1 MRQRHGRRQS
11 PKNNVTIQDI
21 AKRAGVST
29 ATVSRAL
36 ANPEQVSERFRQKV
50 SEAVSETGYMP
61 NKAARNLRSQ
71 KSMTILVVVPNVVNA
86 FWPEVLRGID
96 NELVAAG
103 YDLIIGNLDNLIER
117 EERYVNLAAS
127 GQIDGVLLLSGRVPV
142 GRDRSMSDLT
152 LPIVTLASAIPGLDV
167 PQVIVNERTVS
178 ADIAQHFVD
187 LGHKR
192 FGYVAGPEGNFNEV
206 ERYAGYSGRLIDAGF
221 APSDIVRIPAGYS
234 FAAGAK
240 AGQEFVAMKVRPTA
254 IYCACD
260 ESAISFVKVVRSKGL
275 EVPGDV
281 SVVGFDGI
289 EAASYCEPTLTTVKQ
304 PRIQMGRTGA
314 RALLDQLAGKPVQ
327 PGLITLDAPLV
338 IEASTGP
345 PKACQ

>member
-11 PKNNVTIQDI
+11 PKTNVTIQDI

-36 ANPEQVSERFRQKV
+36 ANPDQVSERFLQKV
-50 SEAVSETGYMP
+50 SKAVSETGYTP

-96 NELVAAG
+96 DELVAAG

-127 GQIDGVLLLSGRVPV
+127 GQIDGVLLLSGRMPV
-142 GRDRSMSDLT
+142 ARDRSMGDLN
-152 LPIVTLASAIPGLDV
+152 LPIVTLASAIPGLEV
-167 PQVIVNERTVS
+167 PQVVVNERAVS
-178 ADIAQHFVD
+178 AEIAQHFID
-187 LGHKR
+187 LGHRR
-192 FGYVAGPEGNFNEV
+192 FCYVAGPEGNFNEV
-206 ERYAGYSGRLIDAGF
+206 ERSAGFTKRLADAGF
-221 APSDIVRIPAGYS
+221 SASDIIRIPAGYS

-240 AGQEFVAMKVRPTA
+240 AGHAFLSIEHRPTA
-254 IYCACD
+254 VYCACD
-260 ESAISFVKVVRSKGL
+260 ESAISFVKVVRSVGL
-275 EVPGDV
+275 DVPGDV

-289 EAASYCEPTLTTVKQ
+289 EAAHYCEPTLTTVKQ
-304 PRIQMGRTGA
+304 PRAQMGRTGA
-314 RALLDQLAGKPVQ
+314 RVLLDQLDGKSVPK
-327 PGLITLDAPLV
+327 GLIELDAPLV
-338 IEASTGP
+338 IESSTGP
-345 PKACQ
+345 PRTCQ